1 MSTAVG
7 GTLLRQ
13 SGPAEVRLIDAMMRE
28 GFEPRY
34 GEAWTQNQ
42 CLGILSLPGV
52 WLTIAEQAGEPAG
65 FALARI
71 AADEAELLLIAVRP
85 AMRRRG
91 VGAALLRGIVADCR
105 DRKARVLH
113 LEVRAGN
120 GAIALY
126 ERHGFRKVGVRRDYY
141 RGTTG
146 EVFDAHSFSLDLA

>member
-7 GTLLRQ
+7 GTLLRGA
-13 SGPAEVRLIDAMMRE
+13 GPAEVRLIDALMRE
-28 GFEPRY
+28 SFDPRY
-34 GEAWTQNQ
+34 GEAWTQGQ

-52 WLTIAEQAGEPAG
+52 WLTVAELAGEPAG
-65 FALARI
+65 FALARL
-71 AADEAELLLIAVRP
+71 AADEAELLLLAVRP

-105 DRKARVLH
+105 DRGAAVLH

-126 ERHGFRKVGVRRDYY
+126 EREGFRKVGVRREYY

-146 EVFDAHSFSLDLA
+146 DVFDAHSFSLTLG

>member
-7 GTLLRQ
+7 GTVLRQ

-52 WLTIAEQAGEPAG
+52 WLTVAEQAGEPAG

-85 AMRRRG
+85 VMRRRG

-105 DRKARVLH
+105 DRKARLLH

>member
-1 MSTAVG
+1 
-7 GTLLRQ
+7 
-13 SGPAEVRLIDAMMRE
+13 MMRE
-28 GFEPRY
+28 GFDPRY

-52 WLTIAEQAGEPAG
+52 WLTIAEQGGEPAG
-65 FALARI
+65 FALTRI
-71 AADEAELLLIAVRP
+71 AADEAELLLLAVRP

-91 VGAALLRGIVADCR
+91 IGAALLRGIVADCR
-105 DRKARVLH
+105 DRKAGVLH

-126 ERHGFRKVGVRRDYY
+126 ERAGFRKVGVRRDYY

-146 EVFDAHSFSLDLA
+146 EVFDAHSFSLALA

>member
-7 GTLLRQ
+7 GTLLRAG
-13 SGPAEVRLIDAMMRE
+13 GPVEVRLVDALMRE
-28 GFEPRY
+28 GFDPRY

-52 WLTIAEQAGEPAG
+52 WLTVAELAGEPAG

-71 AADEAELLLIAVRP
+71 AADEAELLLLAVRP

-91 VGAALLRGIVADCR
+91 VGAALLRGIIADCR
-105 DRKARVLH
+105 ERKAGVLH

-126 ERHGFRKVGVRRDYY
+126 ERQGFRKVGVRRDYY
-141 RGTTG
+141 RGSTG